1 MWCWFADPGEAMN
14 RSCVEN
20 IYFAHNYKRSGREM
34 WGGRN
39 GYFLEWGGVLF
50 IGLVDIVVICIIYGK
65 PVRDIIPVNLQNN

>member
-1 MWCWFADPGEAMN
+1 
-14 RSCVEN
+14 
-20 IYFAHNYKRSGREM
+20 M